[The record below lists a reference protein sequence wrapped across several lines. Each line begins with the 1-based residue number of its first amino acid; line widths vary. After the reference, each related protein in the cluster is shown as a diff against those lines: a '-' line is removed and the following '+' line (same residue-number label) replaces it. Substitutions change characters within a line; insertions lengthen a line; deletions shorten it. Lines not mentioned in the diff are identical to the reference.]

1 MGEIKFV
8 RITDIQKGR
17 VNWDSVPY
25 CKIEQ
30 EKINDYLLS
39 QNDILIA
46 RTGGTIG
53 KSFIINKKPATNAVF
68 ASYLIRLTPSKNID
82 AQYIKK
88 FLETPLYWDLLSE
101 RSLGIGQPNV
111 NSEALKS
118 LFIPIPTIEE
128 QKRIVSVV
136 ENLKNQ
142 VDGINEEYVTLSSK
156 ITQTKSKLLDL
167 AIRGKLLPQN
177 PNDEPASILLERTR
191 REQESIKTKRKSI
204 GSYIFKGGDNLYY
217 EKIGTETRCI
227 QDEIP
232 FDIPNSWA
240 WTRFDEI
247 AEISRGGSPRPINNF
262 ITTALDGINWIK
274 IGDAEKGGKYI
285 TYTKERIKREGMKY
299 SKYVES
305 GDFLL
310 SNSMSF
316 GRPYILKTDGCI
328 HDGWLSIKLNKT
340 ILDENFLYFL
350 LSSKFMY
357 LQFSSLA
364 VGSTVKNLKSDSVK
378 IAKIPL
384 PPIEE
389 QKRIVE
395 CISKANNQLDSMLRE

>member
-1 MGEIKFV
+1 M
-8 RITDIQKGR
+8 
-17 VNWDSVPY
+17 
-25 CKIEQ
+25 
-30 EKINDYLLS
+30 
-39 QNDILIA
+39 A
-46 RTGGTIG
+46 
-53 KSFIINKKPATNAVF
+53 NKQIVEF
-68 ASYLIRLTPSKNID
+68 AS
-82 AQYIKK
+82 
-88 FLETPLYWDLLSE
+88 
-101 RSLGIGQPNV
+101 V
-111 NSEALKS
+111 KS
-118 LFIPIPTIEE
+118 
-128 QKRIVSVV
+128 R
-136 ENLKNQ
+136 
-142 VDGINEEYVTLSSK
+142 
-156 ITQTKSKLLDL
+156 
-167 AIRGKLLPQN
+167 
-177 PNDEPASILLERTR
+177 
-191 REQESIKTKRKSI
+191 QEC
-204 GSYIFKGGDNLYY
+204 FLYY
-217 EKIGTETRCI
+217 EQIGSETKCI

-389 QKRIVE
+389 QKRIVRY
-395 CISKANNQLDSMLRE
+395 ISKANNQLDSMLSEKI